1 MLPRQIRK
9 WKVNMTKIHR
19 NLVVA
24 VGAIVRA
31 VMQEG
36 AYADREIGRIL
47 KANAQ
52 WGSRDRA
59 FVAESSYDIIRNY
72 RLVRHLAGDS
82 KDPSNLLAALYAIRG
97 QAIPVQE
104 FFAQCDE
111 VQMQIRLKEAASHFA
126 LLHSYPDEWVEWFRS
141 DYPET
146 YQQELIALNKQA
158 PLVLRVNT
166 LKMDKKRL
174 LEALTQSG
182 RHLECTEL
190 SPDALVAQ
198 QKWNVF
204 QDPLFRTGA
213 FEVQDVS
220 SQRVA
225 GFAQVQPGQRVIDAC
240 AGAGGKSLHL
250 AASMRNKG
258 RIIALDTEEWKLEE
272 LRKRAR
278 RAGVGCV
285 ETRWI
290 RNNKIIKRLEKSCD
304 RLLLDVPCSGTGVLK
319 RNPDAK
325 WKVDEKYVQRVC
337 EVQQGILETYH
348 KMLRPGGKLIY
359 VTCSMLRREN
369 VDQIAYFCARHP
381 HFHLEEE
388 LSISPAATGFD
399 GFYMA
404 RLVWK

>member
-1 MLPRQIRK
+1 MIPRRIRK

-47 KANAQ
+47 KANVQ

-59 FVAESSYDIIRNY
+59 FVAESAYDIVRNY
-72 RLVRHLAGDS
+72 RLLRHLAGES
-82 KDPSNLLAALYAIRG
+82 TEPSALLAALYVHRA
-97 QAIPVQE
+97 QALPAQDI
-104 FFAQCDE
+104 FAHCDE
-111 VQMQIRLKEAASHFA
+111 AQMQGRLKEAADHFA
-126 LLHSYPDEWVEWFRS
+126 LLHSYPDEWVEWFRT
-141 DYPET
+141 DYPDS
-146 YQQELIALNKQA
+146 YQRELIALNEQA
-158 PLVLRVNT
+158 SLVLRANT
-166 LKMDKKRL
+166 LKMDRQQLK
-174 LEALTQSG
+174 EALTRSDRQVEFAD
-182 RHLECTEL
+182 LAQ
-190 SPDALVAQ
+190 DALVAR

-204 QDPLFRTGA
+204 QDPLFRAGA

-250 AASMRNKG
+250 AACMRNKG

-278 RAGVGCV
+278 RAGVACV

-325 WKVDEKYVQRVC
+325 WKVEEKYVQRVC
-337 EVQQGILETYH
+337 EIQQKILEDYH

-369 VDQIAYFCARHP
+369 VEQIAYFCARHP

-404 RLVWK
+404 RLVLE

>member
-1 MLPRQIRK
+1 
-9 WKVNMTKIHR
+9 MTKIHR